1 MSRRNVILVIFVA
14 SSFLFNG
21 CLRSSMSVLVR
32 KDGTAVVTDT
42 LMLTPSTL
50 KMWEEMAKATKTPLQ
65 TLLKEQWNDSAM
77 YAEAPKMGPGVTVRS
92 VKFVRTSKGA
102 GYVAIYDAKD
112 IGTLSISKNAF
123 HEHMN
128 ASDPSKKSA
137 PSYIR
142 FTRSGQRIT
151 VNNMPLTPEPRSD
164 SAAAPSES
172 EIQQQLVM
180 VKKFMKD
187 LEIAIRI
194 VVEPGIA
201 STDATY
207 VQQNTIT
214 MIDIPFNK
222 IIARFEKDPSVFRI
236 MQGIPTPEPWSLEKG
251 FNKLGTAAKM
261 ETKEVFSFEMK

>member
-1 MSRRNVILVIFVA
+1 MRIILVIVVVA
-14 SSFLFNG
+14 SALLTG

-65 TLLKEQWNDSAM
+65 TLLKEQWSDSAM
-77 YAEAPKMGPGVTVRS
+77 YAEASKMGPGVSVRS
-92 VKFVRTSKGA
+92 VKFVKSSKGA

-128 ASDPSKKSA
+128 TPDPSKKSA
-137 PSYIR
+137 PSYVR
-142 FTRSGQRIT
+142 FTRVGSRVT
-151 VNNMPLTPEPRSD
+151 VNNMPLAPEPKND
-164 SAAAPSES
+164 SAATPSDE
-172 EIQQQLVM
+172 ELRQQLTM
-180 VKKFMKD
+180 VKKFMTD

-214 MIDIPFNK
+214 VIDLPFNK

-236 MQGIPTPEPWSLEKG
+236 MQGIPTPEPWSLERG
-251 FNKLGTAAKM
+251 FNSLGTAAKM